1 MESHRTTRRMSRAY
15 RHREAGIT
23 AIGFLILAAVFGT
36 LGLALIK
43 IFPLYMERARVSA
56 VLEDVEQELAAGGNT
71 QLGILNTLE
80 ARFYVENLE
89 VLRSE
94 IDISQQGAGYL
105 VSVNRE
111 SRAPF
116 VADLWF
122 VVVID
127 EQIEIMR

>member
-1 MESHRTTRRMSRAY
+1 MESHRATSRMSGIGH
-15 RHREAGIT
+15 HRQTGIT

-43 IFPLYMERARVSA
+43 IFPLYLERARVSA
-56 VLEDVEQELAAGGNT
+56 VLEDVEQELATGGNT
-71 QLGILNTLE
+71 RTGIINTLE

-94 IDISQQGAGYL
+94 IDITQQGTGYL

-116 VADLWF
+116 IADLWF